1 MNQSNTPWT
10 DERIN
15 TLRTDYAEG
24 YSCAQIAIRIGDGI
38 TRNSVIGKVHR
49 LGLEKPD
56 NIKRKVGA
64 RAPREAKPRTQ
75 ASRQR
80 YIPGTTRFYEA
91 VSNPAE
97 IKLRCVEI
105 EPRGLT
111 LLGLEPGDCRYP
123 YGDETVTFC
132 GHPKQ
137 AGSQYCTPHHHLCWV
152 KPIVQIKAPTFRPY
166 AMGAA

>member
-1 MNQSNTPWT
+1 MKFSPWN
-10 DERIN
+10 DDLKDR
-15 TLRTDYAEG
+15 LRVAYADG
-24 YSCAQIAIRIGDGI
+24 YSAAQIAVILGCGFSRNAIIGQI
-38 TRNSVIGKVHR
+38 HR
-49 LGLEKPD
+49 LGLAPPAVLKW
-56 NIKRKVGA
+56 KQ
-64 RAPREAKPRTQ
+64 APRRAQ

-80 YIPGTTRFYEA
+80 YIPGTNRFYEA

-105 EPRGLT
+105 VPRGLI
-111 LLGLEPGDCRYP
+111 LLDLEPGDCRYP
-123 YGDETVTFC
+123 YGDETITFC

-137 AGSQYCTPHHHLCWV
+137 EGSQYCTPHHHLCWV